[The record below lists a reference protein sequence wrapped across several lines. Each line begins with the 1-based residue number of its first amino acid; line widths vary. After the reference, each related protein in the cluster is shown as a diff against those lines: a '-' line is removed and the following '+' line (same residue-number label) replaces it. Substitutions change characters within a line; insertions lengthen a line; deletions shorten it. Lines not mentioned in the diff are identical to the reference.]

1 MNDLPLA
8 GLCVVDVTTS
18 LAGPYCTEILGAL
31 GAEVIK
37 IEHPDHGDDTR
48 VWGPPF
54 WGDDGVLFLAAN
66 ANKRSVALR
75 LSHPATRDALLRLV
89 DRADICVVG
98 LRPGLAESRGLDAS
112 SLSYRNDR
120 LVHVTIGAYGRAG
133 PLAALAGYDPLMQ
146 AETGLMS
153 ITGEANIGG
162 ARVGTSLIDFATAQW
177 ALIGILLALADR
189 DRTGR
194 GAAIDVSLYET
205 GLALVPYQL
214 MGYLATG
221 EIPTAQ
227 GSGFALVAPY
237 QTFATSD
244 GEIMIAAAN
253 DRHFALVCDAVGR
266 PELASDRRFSSNPER
281 VRHRDDLAAILG
293 EVLRTRASTHWLERL
308 RAVGVPVAPVQTI
321 ADVANA
327 EQTHAVEMLQRLPH
341 PAIPDFVEIAP
352 PLTLAGR
359 RVLHRTPPPRLGAD
373 TRAVL
378 AEIGY
383 SDREIGELERAGA
396 IIAPRSPPE

>member
-8 GLCVVDVTTS
+8 GLSVVDLTTS

-31 GAEVIK
+31 GADVIK

-54 WGDDGVLFLAAN
+54 WGGEGVLFLAAN

-75 LSHPATRDALLRLV
+75 LSHSAAREALLRLV
-89 DRADICVVG
+89 ERADVCVVG
-98 LRPGLAESRGLDAS
+98 LRPGLAEARGLDAP
-112 SLSYRNDR
+112 SLSGRNGR
-120 LVHVTIGAYGRAG
+120 LVHVTIGAYGRVG
-133 PLAALAGYDPLMQ
+133 PLAALAGYDPLVQ
-146 AETGLMS
+146 AETGLIS
-153 ITGEANIGG
+153 ITGEANRGG

-177 ALIGILLALADR
+177 ALIGILLALAER

-194 GAAIDVSLYET
+194 GTAIEVSLYET

-221 EIPTAQ
+221 ETPTAQ

-253 DRHFALVCDAVGR
+253 DRHFALLCDAVGR
-266 PELASDRRFSSNPER
+266 PELASELRFASNPER
-281 VRHRDDLAAILG
+281 VRHRDELAAVLG
-293 EVLRTRASTHWLERL
+293 ETLRTGGSKHWLERL
-308 RAVGVPVAPVQTI
+308 RAVGVPAAPVQTM

-327 EQTHAVEMLQRLPH
+327 EQTQALEMLQRLPH
-341 PAIPDFVEIAP
+341 PSIPDFVEVAA
-352 PLTLAGR
+352 PLTIAGR
-359 RVLHRTPPPRLGAD
+359 RVVHRTPPPPLGAD

-378 AEIGY
+378 RELGY
-383 SDREIGELERAGA
+383 SDREISELERAGA
-396 IIAPRSPPE
+396 IRASRSTA

>member
-1 MNDLPLA
+1 MNELPLA
-8 GLCVVDVTTS
+8 GLRVVDVTTS
-18 LAGPYCTEILGAL
+18 LAGPYCTNVLGAL
-31 GAEVIK
+31 GADVIK

-54 WGDDGVLFLAAN
+54 WGDEGVLFLAAN

-75 LSHPATRDALLRLV
+75 LSDPATREALLRLI
-89 DRADICVVG
+89 DGADICVVG

-112 SLSYRNDR
+112 SLSCRNLR

-153 ITGEANIGG
+153 ITGEANRGG

-177 ALIGILLALADR
+177 ALIGILLALTDR
-189 DRTGR
+189 ERTGR

-253 DRHFALVCDAVGR
+253 DRHFALLCDAVGR
-266 PELASDRRFSSNPER
+266 PELASDLRFASNPER
-281 VRHRDDLAAILG
+281 VRHRQELAAILG
-293 EVLRTRASTHWLERL
+293 QVLRTRGSNDWLERL
-308 RAVGVPVAPVQTI
+308 RATGVPAAPVQTI

-327 EQTHAVEMLQRLPH
+327 EQTHAVQMLQWLPH
-341 PAIPDFVEIAP
+341 PAIPNFVEIAP
-352 PLTLAGR
+352 PLTIAGR

-383 SDREIGELERAGA
+383 SDREISELERAGA
-396 IIAPRSPPE
+396 IVAPPTPAD

>member
-1 MNDLPLA
+1 MLGDA
-8 GLCVVDVTTS
+8 
-18 LAGPYCTEILGAL
+18 YC
-31 GAEVIK
+31 
-37 IEHPDHGDDTR
+37 
-48 VWGPPF
+48 
-54 WGDDGVLFLAAN
+54 
-66 ANKRSVALR
+66 
-75 LSHPATRDALLRLV
+75 
-89 DRADICVVG
+89 
-98 LRPGLAESRGLDAS
+98 
-112 SLSYRNDR
+112 
-120 LVHVTIGAYGRAG
+120 
-133 PLAALAGYDPLMQ
+133 
-146 AETGLMS
+146 
-153 ITGEANIGG
+153 
-162 ARVGTSLIDFATAQW
+162 
-177 ALIGILLALADR
+177 
-189 DRTGR
+189 TGR
-194 GAAIDVSLYET
+194 GRAIDVSLYET

-253 DRHFALVCDAVGR
+253 DRHFALLCDAVGR
-266 PELASDRRFSSNPER
+266 PELTSDRRFSSNPER

-293 EVLRTRASTHWLERL
+293 EVLKTRASNHWLERL
-308 RAVGVPVAPVQTI
+308 RAVGVPAAPVQTI

-341 PAIPDFVEIAP
+341 PVIPGFVEIAP
-352 PLTLAGR
+352 PLTIAGR

-383 SDREIGELERAGA
+383 SDREIGKLERAGA
-396 IIAPRSPPE
+396 IIAPRTPPE

>member
-1 MNDLPLA
+1 MSDLALA
-8 GLCVVDVTTS
+8 GLRVVDVTTS
-18 LAGPYCTEILGAL
+18 LAGPYCTELLGAL
-31 GAEVIK
+31 GADVIK
-37 IEHPDHGDDTR
+37 IEQPDHGDDTR

-54 WGDDGVLFLAAN
+54 WDGEGVLFLAAN

-75 LSHPATRDALLRLV
+75 LSHSAAREALLRLV
-89 DRADICVVG
+89 DQADICVVG
-98 LRPGLAESRGLDAS
+98 LRPGLAEARGLDAS
-112 SLSYRNDR
+112 SLCARNSR
-120 LVHVTIGAYGRAG
+120 LVHVTIGAYGRGG
-133 PLAALAGYDPLMQ
+133 PLAPLAGYDPLMQ

-153 ITGEANIGG
+153 ITGEPDRGG
-162 ARVGTSLIDFATAQW
+162 ARVGTSLIDFTTGLW
-177 ALIGILLALADR
+177 ALIGILLALSER
-189 DRTGR
+189 ERTGH

-253 DRHFALVCDAVGR
+253 DRHFALLCDAVGR
-266 PELASDRRFSSNPER
+266 PALASDPRFASNPER
-281 VRHRDDLAAILG
+281 VRHRAELAAILG
-293 EVLRTRASTHWLERL
+293 EMLGAQGSKHWLERL
-308 RAVGVPVAPVQTI
+308 RAVGVPTAPVQTI

-327 EQTHAVEMLQRLPH
+327 EQTHALEMLQRLSH
-341 PAIPDFVEIAP
+341 QSIPDFAEIAA
-352 PLTLAGR
+352 PLTISGR

-378 AEIGY
+378 RELGY

-396 IIAPRSPPE
+396 IRAPPAPAD